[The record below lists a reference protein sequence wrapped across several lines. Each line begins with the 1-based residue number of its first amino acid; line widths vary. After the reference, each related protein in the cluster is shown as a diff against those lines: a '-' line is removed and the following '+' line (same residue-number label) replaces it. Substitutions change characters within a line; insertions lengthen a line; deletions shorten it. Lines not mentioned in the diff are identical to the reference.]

1 MLKEPSFQPEGRY
14 VYTFATDI
22 FDRYDEAEN
31 ELLEV
36 LVDAV
41 NDPGGVSRERLQ
53 KAREKAGEA
62 YKRLLDN
69 RRIYQE
75 EETEDE

>member
-1 MLKEPSFQPEGRY
+1 MLKDPSFEPGASY
-14 VYTFATDI
+14 VYTFGTAV
-22 FDRYDEAEN
+22 FDSYDDAEN

>member
-1 MLKEPSFQPEGRY
+1 MLKEL
-14 VYTFATDI
+14 
-22 FDRYDEAEN
+22 DRYDDAEN

-36 LVDAV
+36 LIDAV
-41 NDPGGVSRERLQ
+41 NDPGSVSHERIQ
-53 KAREKAGEA
+53 EAREKAGEA

-75 EETEDE
+75 EEAEDE